1 LASRFSHAQLP
12 AESAILLDKP
22 MERFSGLSADRK
34 SVIKIRNRGGSM
46 LLSRQFR
53 AVVFSVVIL
62 SASLLA
68 AQSVITLANV
78 KKIYIEPMEN
88 HLDQYLSSEI
98 SRQFKGSLELVTSA
112 AGADAIMQGVNLGAQ
127 NTTKA
132 TVNLVDPSGK
142 VVLWSGTGGDRE
154 GKFGDLKHGGLQTV
168 AAHLI
173 KNLKKS
179 MQPK

>member
-1 LASRFSHAQLP
+1 MFVQRAIRITFISICVLAATILP
-12 AESAILLDKP
+12 AQTP
-22 MERFSGLSADRK
+22 
-34 SVIKIRNRGGSM
+34 
-46 LLSRQFR
+46 
-53 AVVFSVVIL
+53 
-62 SASLLA
+62 ASLF
-68 AQSVITLANV
+68 NV
-78 KKIYIEPMEN
+78 KKVYIEPMEN
-88 HLDQYLSSEI
+88 HLDQYLNSEI
-98 SRQFKGSLELVTSA
+98 SRQFHGSLELLTSP
-112 AGADAIMQGVNLGAQ
+112 AGADAILKGVNLGAQ

-142 VVLWSGTGGDRE
+142 IVLWSGTAGDRE

>member
-1 LASRFSHAQLP
+1 MNIRREETMLLQRAIRITLFSICVLASSL
-12 AESAILLDKP
+12 
-22 MERFSGLSADRK
+22 LSAQATIAL
-34 SVIKIRNRGGSM
+34 V
-46 LLSRQFR
+46 
-53 AVVFSVVIL
+53 
-62 SASLLA
+62 
-68 AQSVITLANV
+68 NV
-78 KKIYIEPMEN
+78 KKVYIEPMEN

-98 SRQFKGSLELVTSA
+98 SRQFRGSLEIVTDAS
-112 AGADAIMQGVNLGAQ
+112 GADAILKGVNLGAQ

-142 VVLWSGTGGDRE
+142 VVLWSGTAGDRE
-154 GKFGDLKHGGLQTV
+154 GKFVDLKHGGLQTV

>member
-1 LASRFSHAQLP
+1 
-12 AESAILLDKP
+12 
-22 MERFSGLSADRK
+22 MLS
-34 SVIKIRNRGGSM
+34 
-46 LLSRQFR
+46 LRQFR
-53 AVVFSVVIL
+53 GMLLFVVVL
-62 SASLLA
+62 SASFAA
-68 AQSVITLANV
+68 AQSTIALANV

-98 SRQFKGSLELVTSA
+98 SRQFKGSLEIITSA
-112 AGADAIMQGVNLGAQ
+112 NGADAIMKGVNLGAQ

-168 AAHLI
+168 AAHLV